1 MVEVRR
7 PPVESKEEAHACVG
21 AQRGRGVFRCGC
33 VGCWAICLCMCSK
46 PGCGRGVCVCV
57 YSRCMVGRERNITHL
72 CQCVCVSAMIWAS
85 VMSVFGL

>member
-1 MVEVRR
+1 MSV
-7 PPVESKEEAHACVG
+7 H
-21 AQRGRGVFRCGC
+21 RGD
-33 VGCWAICLCMCSK
+33 VGCSGVDAWGAGLYAYACAVSQ
-46 PGCGRGVCVCV
+46 GVAGGVCVCV